1 MTSLC
6 MPRALLL
13 LLLLFFFLQIPLL
26 LSSSS
31 VCAFVV
37 NDHADDSVAAAVA
50 ARRRLLPVPV
60 ARQESVKLTA
70 YPRSMGTRRRSSRR
84 SSGSAFMNAVSKH
97 QVQSGANPDSN

>member
-26 LSSSS
+26 LSSSL

-37 NDHADDSVAAAVA
+37 NDHADDSVAAVA